1 MVLRWMDRKRHE
13 AIMQISLEQIF
24 NFYLFTV
31 VSSNLLPYREK
42 SLYLETFRYATR
54 GRDQH
59 FSKQFSMEGGRDNL
73 LVAKFQKIKLRSVH
87 HVEKFSFSMRRL
99 SQWIVVHDEKKK
111 KISFRHLAKRVFGPI
126 LSSTNLV

>member
-1 MVLRWMDRKRHE
+1 MVLHWMDRKRHE

-99 SQWIVVHDEKKK
+99 VITMNRCTRRKKRK
-111 KISFRHLAKRVFGPI
+111 
-126 LSSTNLV
+126 NLVSSPGKESFWTGSK